1 MIKALILVLLNFET
15 IFKVN
20 YDASGV
26 GIGVVLS
33 KEKRLIAYFNKKAK
47 CYKEEIVHL

>member
-20 YDASGV
+20 YNASGV

-33 KEKRLIAYFNKKAK
+33 KEKRMIAYFNKKLNATK
-47 CYKEEIVHL
+47 KK